1 MNNKSLRVLEWQK
14 VQELVASQASFS
26 LGRARVKALAPST
39 DLNQVRERLALT
51 TDAVRLLNEHGEAP
65 FGGAGDI
72 KKAVGKARL
81 GGILETD
88 QLLSLADFLYCT
100 MQLKKIFCL

>member
-72 KKAVGKARL
+72 KKSGGQSAVG
-81 GGILETD
+81 GG
-88 QLLSLADFLYCT
+88 F
-100 MQLKKIFCL
+100 